1 MCAAPNVLKGQ
12 PAENKAL
19 FDRMVRQLV
28 APAYNA
34 AVDAIGEINE
44 TESGIQAAESARA
57 AAEAARSG
65 AERGRAADETP
76 VLTEVSVTC
85 S

>member
-1 MCAAPNVLKGQ
+1 MALQKITEAQMDEKGVCAAPNVLKGQ

-34 AVDAIGEINE
+34 AVDAIGAINE
-44 TESGIQAAESARA
+44 TENGIQAAENARV
-57 AAEAARSG
+57 AAEAAG
-65 AERGRAADETP
+65 AWAD
-76 VLTEVSVTC
+76 
-85 S
+85 